1 MELNLVQTVR
11 RQAFLIS
18 VIVCLKNK
26 ITERKIYSK
35 PASSI
40 PVLTV
45 IQVFMNPDIYLV
57 DHFWMTKARLFPQ
70 RMYEK
75 VQDCITE
82 NLARNKDIQW
92 KMYRLLTAGDFAVV
106 VRSSRIHDAY
116 DISTLIRRI
125 CFQPNQ
131 HVGKKGTPHF
141 YIQYF
146 RCSDKNSG
154 KRDCV

>member
-1 MELNLVQTVR
+1 MQTVR

-26 ITERKIYSK
+26 IMERKIYSK
-35 PASSI
+35 TSEQY

-45 IQVFMNPDIYLV
+45 IQVFMNPDIYQADYFLDDQSTV
-57 DHFWMTKARLFPQ
+57 ISCSGCM
-70 RMYEK
+70 EK

-82 NLARNKDIQW
+82 NFARNKDIQW

-125 CFQPNQ
+125 CFQPN
-131 HVGKKGTPHF
+131 HVGKKESAFF

-146 RCSDKNSG
+146 RCSGQNSG